1 MAGVATGE
9 AMQAAVMLAVE
20 MGEAAMAGVATGAA
34 MGAAVQAAVTM
45 VVAIVEA
52 AMADARRRW
61 Q

>member
-1 MAGVATGE
+1 MGAAV
-9 AMQAAVMLAVE
+9 QAAV
-20 MGEAAMAGVATGAA
+20 T

-52 AMADARRRW
+52 VMADARRRW